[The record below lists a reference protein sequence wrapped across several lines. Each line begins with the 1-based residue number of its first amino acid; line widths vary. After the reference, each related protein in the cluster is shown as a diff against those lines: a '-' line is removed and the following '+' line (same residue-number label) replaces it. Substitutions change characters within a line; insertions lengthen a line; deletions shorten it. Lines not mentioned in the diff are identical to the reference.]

1 MPPFAFHAGVAITS
15 RSLTYTDDIFSAL
28 RPYQLPVAPFIR
40 LALEWFPGAHFDS
53 GAFGGFSVVA
63 RGEAAFG
70 VQSIDGQGVA
80 YPTEAWGF
88 GIDLRYR
95 LRVDDVAFGITA
107 GYGTSTFALRDAD
120 ELSPRPEIPNVE
132 YHTLRAGGS
141 FRWDIGLGIF
151 VDAEAAYLHPL
162 AAGEIAS
169 AAWFPRAEVG
179 GLDGAAGVGLR
190 IDDVQL
196 AARFEITR
204 FWYDMRSEPGDDR
217 VAGGAV
223 DERLSGTLSL
233 VYTPS
238 GL

>member
-1 MPPFAFHAGVAITS
+1 MVPG
-15 RSLTYTDDIFSAL
+15 RAL
-28 RPYQLPVAPFIR
+28 
-40 LALEWFPGAHFDS
+40 DS
-53 GAFGGFSVVA
+53 GAFATFSVVV
-63 RGEAAFG
+63 RGEATFG
-70 VQSIDGQGVA
+70 LQSVDGNGVS

-95 LRVDDVAFGITA
+95 LPVDDVTFGITA
-107 GYGTSTFALRDAD
+107 GYGTSTFAIRDGG
-120 ELSPRPEIPNVE
+120 ELSPRPAIPNVE
-132 YHTLRAGGS
+132 YHVLRAGGS

-162 AAGEIAS
+162 AAGEITS

-179 GLDGAAGVGLR
+179 GLDGAAGAGLR
-190 IDDVQL
+190 VDDVQI
-196 AARFEITR
+196 AARFEIQR
-204 FWYDMRSEPGDDR
+204 FWYDMHAEPGDER

-223 DERLSGTLSL
+223 DERLSGVLSL